1 MCLWLL
7 SSTWTCWWKL
17 RPPDL
22 GRSWIGF
29 EARQNMSVFVY
40 SRQLKS
46 AACQGPKRYEI
57 GIIWAIADTLLP
69 IRRWWLFLSGTDI
82 GRHKNT
88 DCPYI
93 SWFKAGILYYKI
105 LIQRREDLVK
115 IFILSCSA
123 NVSKARQVDGVASG
137 MLPVLRIILKTGN
150 IIGNNKPV
158 ILIISAFYCP
168 LAE

>member
-115 IFILSCSA
+115 IFIKTYL
-123 NVSKARQVDGVASG
+123 KLFRQCEQGKTSWWRGIRYVACTAYYFEN
-137 MLPVLRIILKTGN
+137 RQHN
-150 IIGNNKPV
+150 WQQ
-158 ILIISAFYCP
+158 
-168 LAE
+168 